1 MNIRRWFP
9 RRAPLVVATA
19 LAITTAVVVAPSPAS
34 ATTYTSCYMILSGPT
49 FNGTAITAN
58 ANVYCS
64 DYLGVTG
71 SARVNLYRDGALV
84 SYGLGILGAGASSG
98 GCAPGTY
105 TATATASV
113 SYPFGNIPAADF
125 FSQQSGFITFNCVVP
140 FTVANPGNQMTYF
153 LDPGS
158 LQMRATGGTAPYTWS
173 ASGLPTGLSINSSTG
188 LISGTVT
195 RIARYTV
202 TVTAVDAT
210 GRSASTTFTWNV
222 RGEPCPRC

>member
-1 MNIRRWFP
+1 MNIRRWLP

-19 LAITTAVVVAPSPAS
+19 LAITAAVVVAPSPAS
-34 ATTYTSCYMILSGPT
+34 ASTYTYCYMILSGPT
-49 FNGTAITAN
+49 AGTTTISAN
-58 ANVYCS
+58 ASVYCS
-64 DYLGVTG
+64 DYLGVT
-71 SARVNLYRDGALV
+71 SNTRVNLYRDGVLV

-98 GCAPGTY
+98 CVPGTY
-105 TATATASV
+105 TATASASV
-113 SYPFGNIPAADF
+113 SYPFGNIPSADF
-125 FSQQSGFITFNCVVP
+125 FTQQSGFITFNCTVP
-140 FTVANPGNQMTYF
+140 LTVSNPGNQVTYF
-153 LDPGS
+153 LDPGL
-158 LQMRATGGTAPYTWS
+158 LQMTATGGTAPYTWS

-195 RIARYTV
+195 RIARYAV